1 MTDPMRRRRLLA
13 LCAVL
18 GGVLILLAGLVVAG
32 YRMDRDQETKA
43 LTDGCKGVLARPQ
56 ARAILGDGPY
66 KDDPDESRD
75 EGRPGDT
82 KHTLKVRCTVFGG
95 EVALTTHIDAVP
107 SHGHQGSSDGLYPR
121 TRTQLPP
128 QPLGSGWQGIFA
140 VNDTLSYKS
149 PQPLI
154 AILLECR
161 RLREDLLVTVA
172 ADLDDADM
180 PLDDPRIRARFAR
193 FATATAERANA
204 RWKCGAA
211 VGDLPKDV
219 ALPPGRDD
227 YVPLQAARGT
237 CAHLPGQGPNASLAW
252 EGHTDSEGA
261 TAPLEQCVLGRTAP
275 LATPAYELRAHYG
288 PYAEEVRA
296 QSRADSIHSDEK
308 NPANADAG
316 RRHWVSG
323 FWASASCPETSERA
337 LYTIQRSG
345 PSGNDPPRGKE
356 QRKAE
361 TYEKSALKA
370 FAERSAKRH
379 GCTPP
384 VLP

>member
-1 MTDPMRRRRLLA
+1 MTDPRRRRQLLA

-18 GGVLILLAGLVVAG
+18 GGVLVLLAGLIVAG
-32 YRMDRDQETKA
+32 YRMDRHQEAEA
-43 LTDGCKGVLARPQ
+43 LTDGCDGVLARPQ
-56 ARAILGDGPY
+56 ARVILGDGPY
-66 KDDPDESRD
+66 EDDPDESRD

-82 KHTLKVRCTVFGG
+82 KHALKVQCTVLGG

-107 SHGHQGSSDGLYPR
+107 SHGHQNSSDGLYPR

-140 VNDTLSYKS
+140 VNDTPSYKS
-149 PQPLI
+149 SQPLI

-161 RLREDLLVTVA
+161 RLRGDLLVTVA
-172 ADLDDADM
+172 ADLDDVDM

-204 RWKCGAA
+204 RWKCGART
-211 VGDLPKDV
+211 GHSPKNV
-219 ALPPGRDD
+219 ALPASRDD
-227 YVPLQAARGT
+227 YVPLDAAQGT
-237 CAHLPGQGPNASLAW
+237 CAHLPEQGRKISLAW
-252 EGHTDSEGA
+252 EGHTGSEA
-261 TAPLEQCVLGRTAP
+261 ADAPLEQCVLGRTAP
-275 LATPAYELRAHYG
+275 LPTPAYELRAHYG

-316 RRHWVSG
+316 PLYWASG
-323 FWASASCPETSERA
+323 FWASAACPGKGERA
-337 LYTIQRSG
+337 LYTIQHAG
-345 PSGNDPPRGKE
+345 PSGNDPPRDKE
-356 QRKAE
+356 HKRAE
-361 TYEKSALKA
+361 AHEKSALKA